1 MNTKAIGGYFEL
13 ELPDRGS
20 FLHDDGVLLNS
31 GRNALE
37 YVLRSLPA
45 IKHLWIPYYTCEVV
59 LEPVKKLDIPFSF
72 YHINDKLEIRQP
84 IDLGTS
90 DYLLYTNYFGI
101 KDSYIESLASK
112 YGIHLIVDNAQAWF
126 TDPIPG
132 TSTIYSPRKFVGVPD
147 GGVAYCPNGIDIEQ
161 FEQDYS
167 YGRFSHLLK
176 RIDIGPTDGYQDFR
190 ENSKSIVNQPI
201 RRMSKLTKRL
211 LRSIDFE
218 QIKNRR
224 IVNFR
229 HLDECLREMNSFSIP
244 PSRSF
249 VCPMVYPFFCLD
261 TTLRSKLIG
270 NRVFVATYWPNVTD
284 WTNGVG
290 LEHELSSCL
299 LPLPCDQRLITDD
312 LQVLI
317 QHLCNGIYR

>member
-1 MNTKAIGGYFEL
+1 MNTRAIGGYFEL
-13 ELPDRGS
+13 ELPDRGG

-72 YHINDKLEIRQP
+72 YHINDKLEIGQP
-84 IDLGTS
+84 IDLEAG

-101 KDSYIESLASK
+101 KDAYVESLASK

-126 TDPIPG
+126 TNPIPG

-147 GGVAYCPNGIDIEQ
+147 GGIAYCPFEIDLEQ

-167 YGRFSHLLK
+167 YERFSHLLK
-176 RIDIGPTDGYQDFR
+176 RIDQGPEEGYQDFR
-190 ENSKSIVNQPI
+190 ENSKSLINQPI
-201 RRMSKLTKRL
+201 RKMSKLTHRL

-218 QIKNRR
+218 DIKYRR
-224 IVNFR
+224 ITNFR
-229 HLDECLREMNSFSIP
+229 YLDDRLREMNSFNV
-244 PSRSF
+244 PSLNTF
-249 VCPMVYPFFCLD
+249 ACPMVYPFYNSD
-261 TTLRSKLIG
+261 TNQRSRLIY
-270 NRVFVATYWPNVTD
+270 NRIFIATYWPHINEWIKDVSE
-284 WTNGVG
+284 
-290 LEHELSSCL
+290 EHRLSSCI
-299 LPLPCDQRLITDD
+299 LPLPCDQRLTIEDLRNTAHHIKDD
-312 LQVLI
+312 
-317 QHLCNGIYR
+317 

>member
-13 ELPDRGS
+13 ELPDRGG

-37 YVLRSLPA
+37 YILRSLPD

-59 LEPVKKLDIPFSF
+59 FEPVKKLDIPFSF
-72 YHINDKLEIRQP
+72 YHINEKLEIDSS
-84 IDLGTS
+84 IELGAG

-101 KDSYIESLASK
+101 KDAYVECLASK
-112 YGIHLIVDNAQAWF
+112 YGIRLIVDNAQAWF

-132 TSTIYSPRKFVGVPD
+132 TNTIYSPRKFVGVPD
-147 GGVAYCPNGIDIEQ
+147 GGIAYCPYGIDFEQ

-167 YGRFSHLLK
+167 YERFSHLLK
-176 RIDIGPTDGYQDFR
+176 RIDVGPTEGYQDFR
-190 ENSKSIVNQPI
+190 ENSKSLVNQPI
-201 RRMSKLTKRL
+201 RSMSKLTKRL
-211 LRSIDFE
+211 LKSIDFE
-218 QIKNRR
+218 DIKKRR

-229 HLDECLREMNSFSIP
+229 HLDVCLREMNSLSIP
-244 PSRSF
+244 ASSSF
-249 VCPMVYPFFCLD
+249 VCPMVYPFLSSNTD
-261 TTLRSKLIG
+261 LRGWMIE
-270 NRVFVATYWPNVTD
+270 NRVYVASYWPNVTE

-290 LEHELSSCL
+290 QEHELSSCL
-299 LPLPCDQRLITDD
+299 LPLPCDQRLITED